1 MNKLCKLGKRVDK
14 SIFRHLKLLK
24 YLWYNV
30 CRGVLKLPNRS
41 LAIAECLPP
50 SGLLT
55 NENTLLFFSQCTRKT
70 CKVCLTL

>member
-1 MNKLCKLGKRVDK
+1 MSKLCKLGKRVDIK

-55 NENTLLFFSQCTRKT
+55 KWKYSSFFSQCTRK
-70 CKVCLTL
+70 VCLTI

>member
-1 MNKLCKLGKRVDK
+1 MNKLGKRVDIK

-30 CRGVLKLPNRS
+30 YHGVLKLLNRS
-41 LAIAECLPP
+41 LAIAERLPP

-55 NENTLLFFSQCTRKT
+55 NENTLLF
-70 CKVCLTL
+70 TLSVPGKPAKHV